1 MRQYRTLKPPPPGTP
16 SLVRQFFALAHAERM
31 GIQDI
36 ADRAGY
42 NAETIKHWK
51 LPSSR
56 RLPLVTTLQDCLQVL
71 GYDLVIRRVGTS
83 HKERFEEQQ
92 ERDLSNA

>member
-1 MRQYRTLKPPPPGTP
+1 MRKYRTLKPPPSGTP

-36 ADRAGY
+36 AERAGY

-51 LPSSR
+51 LPSSP

-71 GYDLVIRRVGTS
+71 GYDLVILPTGRL
-83 HKERFEEQQ
+83 KEI
-92 ERDLSNA
+92 DHV

>member
-51 LPSSR
+51 LPHSR

-71 GYDLVIRRVGTS
+71 GYDLVICRVGAS
-83 HKERFEEQQ
+83 HRKRF
-92 ERDLSNA
+92 DAHKKNNNA

>member
-42 NAETIKHWK
+42 NPETIKHWK
-51 LPSSR
+51 LPHST

-83 HKERFEEQQ
+83 YKERFEAH
-92 ERDLSNA
+92 RKDSNA

>member
-51 LPSSR
+51 LPHSP

-71 GYDLVIRRVGTS
+71 GYELVIRRVGTS
-83 HKERFEEQQ
+83 HRAHLEAQREGDE
-92 ERDLSNA
+92 